1 MMDVRLH
8 ARVFVQDVQLLVMRP
23 IVTTLATIV
32 VKLHV
37 KELAIGLVL
46 GDAVVILDTINHL
59 FSI

>member
-1 MMDVRLH
+1 MDVRLH
-8 ARVFVQDVQLLVMRP
+8 AHVFVPDVHLLVMRP
-23 IVTTLATIV
+23 IVTILVIV
-32 VKLHV
+32 AVKLLV